1 MKNTALISFIF
12 ILVFG
17 LSLMPAATTNVSADS
32 EDSSKDNGNS
42 GGFIIETKKVE
53 GQMDLVGAL
62 QGKVTIKEG
71 IIHGLTITKVL
82 ETGGEQ
88 EPMVIR
94 IKSPGP
100 IHVKDLY
107 AETIDGTPPNIG
119 GLCAPSKV
127 GWVCLSNVVMKVSK
141 QTVSDISLPNTKI
154 EACYKSEC
162 GNLPDYSPTTK
173 EKIQEILEE
182 EQEEQ
187 SKLDQIKEEL
197 EDDKQKL
204 GAVGDLIDKATETYE
219 KVKKGTP
226 SDELVNLIEDTK
238 NLLRKEIEDGVTD
251 KLNNLVTLTER
262 MEKELQSFQDIS
274 GTFSS
279 IVDESSRLVKELE
292 NSINTKQEKLT
303 KLTEKHSPQNESER
317 EQAEVFSKLLE
328 MTETKNDGNE
338 AKSDETKSEET
349 TKSEI
354 DIQTIKEG
362 VEKVTKETEEVKE
375 KVNSLKVKEE
385 SIQKKTSTI
394 TDSIS
399 SLKDSI
405 TETEKKASSKEKENT
420 ESNTDENAN
429 DNKKEETETETE
441 SESDN
446 ETDPNSNETKDEE
459 NDGDSSQDEETTELE
474 DVVESIFDLFQV
486 RLIIP

>member
-17 LSLMPAATTNVSADS
+17 FSLAPAVTNNVLAEGENSS
-32 EDSSKDNGNS
+32 EDNGNS

-82 ETGGEQ
+82 ETGKGQ

-100 IHVKDLY
+100 IHVQNLY

-127 GWVCLSNVVMKVSK
+127 GWVCLSDVVMKVSK
-141 QTVSDISLPNTKI
+141 QTVSEISLPNTKI
-154 EACYKSEC
+154 KACYKSEC

-173 EKIQEILEE
+173 EKIKEILEE
-182 EQEEQ
+182 KDKEQ
-187 SKLDQIKEEL
+187 SKLDQIKKEL
-197 EDDKQKL
+197 ENDKQKL

-219 KVKKGTP
+219 KVKNGTP

-238 NLLRKEIEDGVTD
+238 NLLKKEIEDGVTD
-251 KLNNLVTLTER
+251 KLNNLIALTEK
-262 MEKELQSFQDIS
+262 MESELKSFQNVS
-274 GTFSS
+274 GTFASL
-279 IVDESSRLVKELE
+279 VDESSRLVKDLE
-292 NSINTKQEKLT
+292 KSINTKQEKLA
-303 KLTEKHSPQNESER
+303 KLTEEQSSANESAR

-328 MTETKNDGNE
+328 KAEPNNE
-338 AKSDETKSEET
+338 ESDSKSEET
-349 TKSEI
+349 TNSKL
-354 DIQTIKEG
+354 DIKTLQEN
-362 VEKVTKETEEVKE
+362 VEKVTKETEEVK
-375 KVNSLKVKEE
+375 KQVNNLKKKEE
-385 SIQKKTSTI
+385 SIQKKTNTI
-394 TDSIS
+394 TNNIS

-405 TETEKKASSKEKENT
+405 TETAKKATSDEKEKAGSNKADETTDNNEEKES
-420 ESNTDENAN
+420 ESNT
-429 DNKKEETETETE
+429 ETEKSNNSTEK
-441 SESDN
+441 SEEENKQKN
-446 ETDPNSNETKDEE
+446 EEDTSEDEE
-459 NDGDSSQDEETTELE
+459 ITNLE
-474 DVVESIFDLFQV
+474 DVVDSIFDLFQV
-486 RLIIP
+486 SPYLN